1 MCPSRVTVNAANRK
15 EVAYRFTAED
25 GVAKPKLEI
34 EYEGGV
40 EEKPD
45 VKPEV
50 NGEDSIVEGVEGVK
64 TEAEATVDTISVK
77 PEPL

>member
-1 MCPSRVTVNAANRK
+1 MCPSRVTVNAASRK

-34 EYEGGV
+34 EYEGEV

-45 VKPEV
+45 VKLEV
-50 NGEDSIVEGVEGVK
+50 NGEDSVEGLEGVK